1 MTEIMDHLPGIQA
14 GDPAA
19 RAAVEAWRPKTLL
32 HELMREGLLQH
43 KTGNLYGDG
52 EQLSRF
58 DRLDEFPLL
67 KEPTDAGNAVV
78 ADALSGVED
87 ATIVDL
93 GAGTGRQLKKLLP
106 HLDGSRLTVV
116 AVDLEKRA
124 LDACAV
130 VCDGVT
136 FIPVVGN
143 VEDETTWD
151 DVYAAVRPESTV
163 IVLSTFFMHHV
174 VDAKKTWAL
183 QKIASLRPKKV
194 VFSEPDCDGCAEDL
208 LDRYLSLQTYLTKVF
223 AGIDDATGED
233 RHAVDDLKRAVFG
246 PVLRSVLGPDNYE
259 RFETRESWESRFA
272 DAGLSV
278 EPGNKHG
285 LITQIVAGVAP

>member
-1 MTEIMDHLPGIQA
+1 MDHLPGMQA

-19 RAAVEAWRPKTLL
+19 RAAIEAWKPGTLL
-32 HELMREGLLQH
+32 HQLMREGLLQH

-58 DRLDEFPLL
+58 DRLDAYPLL
-67 KEPTDAGNAVV
+67 KEPTDAGNAIV
-78 ADALSGVED
+78 ADALRGVED

-93 GAGTGRQLKKLLP
+93 GAGTGRQLKKLLL
-106 HLDGSRLTVV
+106 HLDESKLTVV

-124 LDACAV
+124 LEACSAV
-130 VCDGVT
+130 CNGVT
-136 FIPVVGN
+136 FVPVVGN
-143 VEDETTWD
+143 VEDDTTWD

-174 VDAKKTWAL
+174 VDAKKTWVL

-208 LDRYLSLQTYLTKVF
+208 LDRFLSLQTYLTKVF
-223 AGIDDATGED
+223 AGIDDFDDSPSTED
-233 RHAVDDLKRAVFG
+233 VKRAVFG

-259 RFETRESWESRFA
+259 RFETRESWESRFEE
-272 DAGLSV
+272 AGLAV
-278 EPGNKHG
+278 EPTNKQG
-285 LITQIVAGVAP
+285 LIMQIVASV

>member
-1 MTEIMDHLPGIQA
+1 MTKILDHLQGMQA

-19 RAAVEAWRPKTLL
+19 RAAIEAWKPTTLL

-58 DRLDEFPLL
+58 DRLDSYPLL
-67 KEPTDAGNAVV
+67 KEPTDAGNTIV
-78 ADALSGVED
+78 ANALRGVDD

-93 GAGTGRQLKKLLP
+93 GAGTGRQLKKILP
-106 HLDGSRLTVV
+106 HLDASKLTVV

-124 LDACAV
+124 LEACSV
-130 VCDGVT
+130 VCDATAFVP
-136 FIPVVGN
+136 IVGN
-143 VEDETTWD
+143 VEDDTTWD

-163 IVLSTFFMHHV
+163 VVLSTFFMHHV
-174 VDAKKTWAL
+174 VDAKKTWVL

-208 LDRYLSLQTYLTKVF
+208 LDRFLSLQTYLTKVF
-223 AGIDDATGED
+223 AGMDD
-233 RHAVDDLKRAVFG
+233 VDDDRRAVEDVKRAVFG

-259 RFETRESWESRFA
+259 RFETRESWEARFEQ
-272 DAGLSV
+272 AGLSV
-278 EPGNKHG
+278 EPGHKHG

>member
-1 MTEIMDHLPGIQA
+1 MTEILDHLPGMQA

-19 RAAVEAWRPKTLL
+19 RAAVEAWKPTTLL

-58 DRLDEFPLL
+58 DRLDAYPLL
-67 KEPTDAGNAVV
+67 KEPTDAGNAIV
-78 ADALSGVED
+78 ADALRGVED

-93 GAGTGRQLKKLLP
+93 GAGTGRQLRKLLP
-106 HLDGSRLTVV
+106 HLDASRLTVV

-124 LDACAV
+124 LEACSV
-130 VCDGVT
+130 VCDSVT
-136 FIPVVGN
+136 FVPVVGN
-143 VEDETTWD
+143 VEDDKTWH

-163 IVLSTFFMHHV
+163 VVLSTFFMHHV
-174 VDAKKTWAL
+174 VDAKKTWVL

-194 VFSEPDCDGCAEDL
+194 VLSEPDCDGCAEDL
-208 LDRYLSLQTYLTKVF
+208 LDRFLSLQTYLIKVF
-223 AGIDDATGED
+223 AGMDVDGRND
-233 RHAVDDLKRAVFG
+233 DDLKRAVFG

-259 RFETRESWESRFA
+259 RFETRESWKSRFEE
-272 DAGLSV
+272 AGLAV
-278 EPGNKHG
+278 EPGKEQG
-285 LITQIVAGVAP
+285 VIMQIVASA